1 MAKGNALLGTL
12 RGSAG
17 DVTFRVSNGR
27 QVMSRKATSVKN
39 PRSSKQTYQRMFF
52 ATIGKA
58 RSAMK
63 KIVDHSFENVT
74 KGMNSLSY
82 FQSRNVELMRGNV
95 KLVPELGI
103 YTAVASYITP
113 KWPYMVANTY
123 RMSEGSLPILP
134 QLPALLNGFGE
145 DTFEDL
151 YVARKCAPFFGVR
164 ELEYY
169 SANVAY
175 SILLSILNGAGT
187 QAGDYFTYCF
197 ISRNWEEP
205 TTGETPV
212 PEKFHFIR
220 LMVSDVTIESFDGKN
235 SEVVR
240 SLFLSNIDGKQYY
253 APQYFKLKLKED
265 AVFDAIVA
273 AAKAFAFATIS
284 QKDDNVGIL
293 PVIYVNNLTFTSFNG
308 EASPLYYKNAV
319 PVGRILSEEE
329 GIVAGTWIHSRPAA
343 DDSLLV
349 STQDMI
355 LTDPAGDVYDFNLGI
370 RDAYDAWRNTG
381 SSIGDNTY
389 ILEGGTK

>member
-39 PRSSKQTYQRMFF
+39 PRTSKQTYQRMFF

-63 KIVDHSFENVT
+63 KIVDHSFENVK

-134 QLPALLNGFGE
+134 QLPALLNGIGE
-145 DTFEDL
+145 GTLADL
-151 YVARKCAPFFGVR
+151 YVARKCVPFFGLKTVDS
-164 ELEYY
+164 L
-169 SANVAY
+169 APDTAY
-175 SILLSILNGAGT
+175 SILLSYLNGAGT
-187 QAGDYFTYCF
+187 QAGDFFTYCY

-220 LMVSDVTIESFDGKN
+220 LMVSDVTIESYDGSQ
-235 SEVVR
+235 SEMVR
-240 SLFLSNIDGKQYY
+240 SLFLSNIDGKQFY
-253 APQYFKLKLKED
+253 APQFYKVKLKEGSNYSQ
-265 AVFDAIVA
+265 VLA
-273 AAKAFAFATIS
+273 AAKVAAFGTVTIVES
-284 QKDDNVGIL
+284 TKL
-293 PVIYVNNLTFTSFNG
+293 YPVLYANDMKYFNFEG
-308 EASPLYYKNAV
+308 PTVYTVTAKGA
-319 PVGRILSEEE
+319 GRVLSEEE
-329 GIVAGTWIHSRPAA
+329 GIVAGTWIHSRPTA

-370 RDAYDAWRNTG
+370 RDAYDAWRSIG

>member
-1 MAKGNALLGTL
+1 
-12 RGSAG
+12 
-17 DVTFRVSNGR
+17 
-27 QVMSRKATSVKN
+27 
-39 PRSSKQTYQRMFF
+39 MFF

-123 RMSEGSLPILP
+123 RMSEGSLPVLP
-134 QLPALLNGFGE
+134 QLPALLNGYGE
-145 DTFEDL
+145 GVYEDL
-151 YVARKCAPFFGVR
+151 YVARKCAPFFGIR
-164 ELEYY
+164 NLEHLT
-169 SANVAY
+169 ANDAY
-175 SILLSILNGAGT
+175 PILLSLLNAAST
-187 QAGDYFTYCF
+187 QVGDYFTYCF

-220 LMVSDVTIESFDGKN
+220 LMVSDVTVESFDG
-235 SEVVR
+235 SQTEIVR

-253 APQYFKLKLKED
+253 APQYYKLKLEEGTT
-265 AVFDAIVA
+265 FENGVA
-273 AAKAFAFATIS
+273 GAKAFAFGTVSHIDA
-284 QKDDNVGIL
+284 NLGIL
-293 PVIYVNNLTFTSFNG
+293 PVIYVNSMPFTTFNG
-308 EASPLYYKNAV
+308 KGSAYYYKQSA

-370 RDAYDAWRNTG
+370 RDAYDAWRNIG

>member
-39 PRSSKQTYQRMFF
+39 PRTSKQTYQRMFF

-63 KIVDHSFENVT
+63 MIVDHSFENVT

-123 RMSEGSLPILP
+123 RLSEGSLPKLP
-134 QLPALLNGFGE
+134 QLPALLNGIGE
-145 DTFEDL
+145 GEFRDL
-151 YVARKCAPFFGVR
+151 GVARKCVPFFGLNDTVS
-164 ELEYY
+164 L
-169 SANVAY
+169 NPDTAY
-175 SILLSILNGAGT
+175 DILLAMLNAASS
-187 QAGDYFTYCF
+187 QAGDFFTYCF
-197 ISRNWEEP
+197 ITRNWEEP

-220 LMVSDVTIESFDGKN
+220 LMVSDVTIESFDGSQ

-253 APQYFKLKLKED
+253 APQYFKMKLKES
-265 AVFDAIVA
+265 AVFDQIVTG
-273 AAKAFAFATIS
+273 AKAAAFATVS
-284 QKDDNVGIL
+284 QQDGGKIT
-293 PVIYVNNLTFTSFNG
+293 PVLYANNMGFFNFN
-308 EASPLYYKNAV
+308 SVQYYKNSS
-319 PVGRILSEEE
+319 PVGRLLSEEE
-329 GIVAGTWIHSRPAA
+329 GIVAGTWIHSRPDA
-343 DDSLLV
+343 DDKLLV

-370 RDAYDAWRNTG
+370 RDAYDAWRNIG